1 MALYPPWFFDN
12 SSLDTGL
19 IINPADDQNAPI
31 GIVAYYTSP
40 GLLLLFYIKI
50 ETLPKNL
57 EQRTYNDALNNGSS
71 LFHVGKLNLRFPVLR

>member
-50 ETLPKNL
+50 ETLPK
-57 EQRTYNDALNNGSS
+57 LNIISCS
-71 LFHVGKLNLRFPVLR
+71 ILPT

>member
-50 ETLPKNL
+50 ETLPL
-57 EQRTYNDALNNGSS
+57 AAIRDMLFLPQRSIMEIFPSVQL
-71 LFHVGKLNLRFPVLR
+71 LFGLKR

>member
-1 MALYPPWFFDN
+1 

-50 ETLPKNL
+50 ETLPPPESLNRIAEMIDMRL
-57 EQRTYNDALNNGSS
+57 TAIPYFSVPHMNSAL
-71 LFHVGKLNLRFPVLR
+71 LWIL

>member
-50 ETLPKNL
+50 ETLPHKGAQRK
-57 EQRTYNDALNNGSS
+57 EQDLICGGSKKTKGSFMNNS
-71 LFHVGKLNLRFPVLR
+71 LL

>member
-1 MALYPPWFFDN
+1 
-12 SSLDTGL
+12 SLDTGL

-50 ETLPKNL
+50 ETLPLIKVHY
-57 EQRTYNDALNNGSS
+57 R
-71 LFHVGKLNLRFPVLR
+71 LFHAAILEIERRF